1 VKLSELITD
10 IERVDRS
17 SLDASGAAAKAGPDP
32 EITSIHYRSQEVV
45 PGGLFVAIPGLRAD
59 GHDFLEDAFARGA
72 AAAITQKEA
81 RVSGLTIRVT
91 DSRRALADLA
101 SRFYRWPAEKLVV
114 IGITGTNGKT
124 TTAFLIES
132 ILDNAGFEV
141 GVIGTIDYRYG
152 GRSHDNPVTTPE
164 SLDLERILSEMAA
177 AGVTH
182 VVVEVSSHAIALGRS
197 RNLWLDAAVFT
208 NLSQDHL
215 DFHGDM
221 QTYWNCKKSLFT
233 DHLVR
238 GPKSDHALAVVNT
251 ANEWGR
257 ELAGSI
263 HTALVTV
270 GTDDTAHVHASQVD
284 CGPDGIRGRIITHRG
299 PLAVSS
305 RLVGLHNIENLLCA
319 VGVGEALALPP
330 AAITAG
336 IEQMPYVPGR
346 LEPIENRSGC
356 FVYVDYAH
364 TPDALENVL
373 EAVAA
378 IARGRIICV
387 FGCGGDRDRGKRPLM
402 GAIAARRS
410 DLAIVTSDNPRTED
424 PLAIIEEIEAGIR
437 PLGIQACEAG
447 AVTPGFESG
456 SYVVEADRRAAIRL
470 AVRAARAKDIVL
482 IAGKGHETYQILG
495 KRTID
500 FDDRH
505 EAREALKSLAAQ
517 KR

>member
-1 VKLSELITD
+1 VKLSELITG
-10 IERVDRS
+10 IETVDRS
-17 SLDASGAAAKAGPDP
+17 SLDKSGAAAQARPDP

-45 PGGLFVAIPGLRAD
+45 PGGLFVAIAGLQAD
-59 GHDFLEDAFARGA
+59 GHDYIEDAFSRGA
-72 AAAITQKEA
+72 AAAVTQKA
-81 RVSGLTIRVT
+81 VAGSGLTIQVA

-124 TTAFLIES
+124 TTAYLIEG
-132 ILDNAGFEV
+132 ILASAGFEV

-152 GRSHDNPVTTPE
+152 GRSHANPVTTPE
-164 SLDLERILSEMAA
+164 SLDLERILSGMAA

-221 QTYWNCKKSLFT
+221 RTYWNCKKSLFT

-251 ANEWGR
+251 ANEYGR
-257 ELAGSI
+257 KLAGSI
-263 HTALVTV
+263 HTAIVTV
-270 GTDDTAHVHASQVD
+270 GTDETAHIYADGID
-284 CGPDGIRGRIITHRG
+284 CGPDGIKGRFTTRRGQMAI
-299 PLAVSS
+299 SS
-305 RLVGLHNIENLLCA
+305 RLVGLHNVENLLCA
-319 VGVGEALALPP
+319 VGVGEALSLPL
-330 AAITAG
+330 AAVTAG

-373 EAVAA
+373 EAVGA
-378 IARGRIICV
+378 IANGRIICV

-402 GAIAARRS
+402 GAIAARKS

-424 PLAIIEEIEAGIR
+424 PLEIIEEIEAGIR
-437 PLGIQACEAG
+437 PLGIQGCETG
-447 AVTPGFESG
+447 AVTSGFECG
-456 SYVVEADRRAAIRL
+456 RYVVEADRRSAIRL
-470 AVRAARAKDIVL
+470 AVRAARPGDIVL

-495 KRTID
+495 RRTID

-505 EAREALKSLAAQ
+505 EAREALKALEAE
-517 KR
+517 KG